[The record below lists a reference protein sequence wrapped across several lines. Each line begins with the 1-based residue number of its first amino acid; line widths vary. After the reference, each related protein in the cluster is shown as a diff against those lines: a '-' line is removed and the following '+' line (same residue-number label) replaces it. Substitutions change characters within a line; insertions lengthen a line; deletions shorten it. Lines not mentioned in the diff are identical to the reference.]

1 MGHYVVQS
9 INEVTNKSKPNS
21 TYFEVRLEQYGDISN
36 HVYLKLTEKEI
47 EDRNIKL
54 NKSIM
59 L

>member
-1 MGHYVVQS
+1 MGFYVVQS
-9 INEVTNKSKPNS
+9 INEVVKKSNPQS
-21 TYFEVRLEQYGDISN
+21 TYYEVRLEQYGDISN